1 MDKNKE
7 KNINISLCI
16 ENIGPHRNLNFKGAM
31 DSNRAI
37 FYATNGTGKTFISR
51 SFRLCTPSK
60 AESKA
65 ESYADKILAIGKDDG
80 HFSFSIRENN
90 ADKRLDISIKRGLPP
105 HITDTTGYIYHVFN
119 SDYVEE
125 NIKLKNYS
133 PDGDI
138 EGYILGKVQIDLTE
152 EKNQAVALEE
162 KIKAKSKEIDD
173 NIAEAKL
180 FLTQNGIMPNTTEY
194 KEITRENVEHGFEY
208 EVYDSVED
216 CIRKIKTLEKIPE
229 DLKDIQFSEPNLNL
243 YFLDQLET
251 ILMKDYQRSE
261 WDEEFVRE
269 YKDHQNFIEAG
280 LDCDHSDKICPFCKR
295 EYTPDVSKLIEKYN
309 EYRTDKESQVIG
321 QLRNLLQ
328 SVNQM
333 AVQLN
338 KEIEKID
345 LSEAQLTK
353 IQNYFPSLASSKLEH
368 ITKADNYRSIFQ
380 SLYEMT
386 TKKTD
391 NLTLR
396 ITNAKKTIGKC
407 RQAWSEIE
415 AIHKNNQ
422 TVVIA
427 ANKTKNDTQ
436 SERLALRKNLCKA
449 KSIELQNDLRES
461 FKDINENAAELK
473 TLQDDITEKENQIRI
488 SKRDKVYETFESYLN
503 MFFNGKYHFDKDSF
517 QIEFL
522 GKIVGENASNIL
534 SDGEKSIV
542 AFCWYL
548 AETHTLVKN
557 EDDYNKL
564 FFIIDDPV
572 SSMDY
577 NFVYAVTQAI
587 REIGEAFGI
596 SPSPNIHI
604 WIFTHNYEF
613 FNMILAN
620 SIFKRAY
627 MIKSGSIQKINHNL
641 LVPYESHLLDLIGIA
656 EGTKTPDHTTG
667 NSIRHVIETIARFED
682 PRTSFSEYF
691 KKNKKDFEN
700 SDIYSLSNDLS
711 HGYLRSES
719 PYSEDTLRNAAKTVI
734 EFLGKRYPM
743 QLEYA
748 REMANLPKE

>member
-1 MDKNKE
+1 MDY
-7 KNINISLCI
+7 
-16 ENIGPHRNLNFKGAM
+16 
-31 DSNRAI
+31 NRAI

-60 AESKA
+60 AENKA
-65 ESYADKILAIGKDDG
+65 ENYADKILAIGKDYG
-80 HFSFSIRENN
+80 HFSFTIRENN
-90 ADKRLDISIKRGLPP
+90 VDKNLDISIKRGLRPE
-105 HITDTTGYIYHVFN
+105 ITDTTGYIYHVFN

-216 CIRKIKTLEKIPE
+216 CIRKINTLQKAPE
-229 DLKDIQFSEPNLNL
+229 DLKDIQFSELNQDL
-243 YFLDQLET
+243 SFLDQLET
-251 ILMKDYQRSE
+251 ILTTTYPKSE
-261 WDEEFVRE
+261 WDEEFVKE
-269 YKDHQNFIEAG
+269 YKNHQNFIEAG
-280 LDCDHSDKICPFCKR
+280 LDCDYADKICPFCKR
-295 EYTPDVSKLIEKYN
+295 EYNQDALNLINKYN
-309 EYRTDKESQVIG
+309 QYRADKEAQVIG
-321 QLRNLLQ
+321 KLRNLLHD
-328 SVNQM
+328 VDQM
-333 AVQLN
+333 IVQLEN
-338 KEIEKID
+338 EERKIETAD
-345 LSEAQLTK
+345 AQLTK
-353 IQNYFPSLASSKLEH
+353 IQNYFSSLKHLKLEK
-368 ITKADNYRSIFQ
+368 ISQTDNYRSIFQ

-449 KSIELQNDLRES
+449 KSIELQNDLIEN
-461 FKDINENAAELK
+461 FKDINEKAAELK

-587 REIGEAFGI
+587 RNFKNSFNI
-596 SPSPNIHI
+596 SSKVQI
-604 WIFTHNYEF
+604 WIFTHNNEF
-613 FNMILAN
+613 FNIIMGNNIMKDAFMMKSE
-620 SIFKRAY
+620 SIHEFNK
-627 MIKSGSIQKINHNL
+627 KL
-641 LVPYESHLLDLIGIA
+641 LMPHESHMQDLLKIA
-656 EGTKTPDHTTG
+656 EGKITPNHTTG
-667 NSIRHVIETIARFED
+667 NSIRHVIETIAKFED
-682 PRTSFSEYF
+682 PNVKLIDYF
-691 KKNKKDFEN
+691 NNNDILSKNRC
-700 SDIYSLSNDLS
+700 IYSLCEDLS
-711 HGYLRSES
+711 HGYPRSEL
-719 PYSEDTLRNAAKTVI
+719 PYNDDMLIEAAKTVI
-734 EFLGKRYPM
+734 DFIDSKYPK
-743 QLEYA
+743 QLENI
-748 REMANLPKE
+748 RKMAYLPKE